1 MTLWEEFKTDVR
13 NAADFTVK
21 KTEELTDSAKKK
33 LAVHNCESDLRHAY
47 EKLGRVYYISRDSVE
62 DKQAKLDEAVASI
75 RELEAK
81 LASLK
86 SEA

>member
-33 LAVHNCESDLRHAY
+33 LALYDCESELRRAY
-47 EKLGRVYYISRDSVE
+47 EKLGRIYYMNSIGDE
-62 DKQAKLDEAVASI
+62 DKSSKLDEAVNNIKA
-75 RELEAK
+75 LEDK
-81 LASLK
+81 LADLK
-86 SEA
+86 SNI